1 MAKRTAA
8 PSQIREWANSQPDLN
23 VGVRGRLSAEVQDA
37 FYANHTP
44 SGKPKQPK
52 D

>member
-1 MAKRTAA
+1 MAKRSAA
-8 PSQIREWANSQPDLN
+8 PSQIREWANDN
-23 VGVRGRLSAEVQDA
+23 GHTVGVRGRLSAEVQDA